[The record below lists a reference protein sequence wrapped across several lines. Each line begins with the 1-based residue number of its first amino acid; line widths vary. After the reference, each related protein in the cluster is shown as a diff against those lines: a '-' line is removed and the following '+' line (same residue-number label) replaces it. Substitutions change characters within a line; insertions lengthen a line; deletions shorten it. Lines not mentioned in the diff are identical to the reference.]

1 MRIGRVAIDWTRAS
15 IPTST
20 STTTTASIMGS
31 DNRFRFSCEEISI
44 WAVAVVA
51 VVVVVVVV
59 YVVTAAAV
67 VVVVTSNF
75 LSKAGVNL
83 HR

>member
-20 STTTTASIMGS
+20 TTTTTASIMGS

-44 WAVAVVA
+44 WAVAVV
-51 VVVVVVVV
+51 VVVVVV
-59 YVVTAAAV
+59 YVVTAAVV

-75 LSKAGVNL
+75 LSKGGVNL